1 MAKETWED
9 IVAAGKQVDARRLL
23 KPLREAPRLIE
34 GKLIS
39 THEKISRRT
48 CLNGTGLFSAGIRD
62 KRDFLYRSEPG
73 RRALEVFGGGNEM
86 LTHTRA
92 AR

>member
-34 GKLIS
+34 G
-39 THEKISRRT
+39 TH
-48 CLNGTGLFSAGIRD
+48 LNT
-62 KRDFLYRSEPG
+62 
-73 RRALEVFGGGNEM
+73 
-86 LTHTRA
+86 
-92 AR
+92 

>member
-34 GKLIS
+34 
-39 THEKISRRT
+39 KISRRT

-62 KRDFLYRSEPG
+62 KVCTGCRI
-73 RRALEVFGGGNEM
+73 RAGE
-86 LTHTRA
+86 R
-92 AR
+92 